1 MRESSTIGALARPR
15 AILIAAL
22 AALIALTALVAAPG
36 ADAKPKKKKAVPV
49 KVMTR
54 NIFLGAD
61 LSPGLNAGSFDE
73 FVAANGQI
81 LREVDETNFPLRA
94 QGLAAEI
101 KQKKPDLVGLQEVA
115 HWRTGEPGAP
125 HQSSVAEQ
133 SEFSATE
140 TKYDFLALLQ
150 AQLTARGL
158 DYEPVVVK
166 EEFDFEAPADYDD
179 DPDTGS
185 AFFGGEI
192 QGRLTM
198 RDVILVNDDSKVK
211 AKAKNPTSGTFQN
224 LYTPNVSGIDVAV
237 LRGWTAAD
245 ITVKKGKGKKKVK
258 KKFRFVNSHFEAF
271 DDETEVPSIR
281 ALQAQ
286 ELLAGPASAK
296 RSIILGD
303 FNSDTVT
310 KVQPGDAQAYQAL
323 LGGGFAER
331 STADT
336 NSCCVSDLF
345 SSPAT
350 EFDHRVDH
358 VMTNMG
364 KKVKLA
370 GSEVTGRE
378 QVNGI
383 YNSDHAGIFSKLKVK

>member
-1 MRESSTIGALARPR
+1 MAEFEGKSVLVLGGSRGIGA
-15 AILIAAL
+15 AIVRRFAKDKAAVTFTYSGSRE
-22 AALIALTALVAAPG
+22 AA
-36 ADAKPKKKKAVPV
+36 
-49 KVMTR
+49 
-54 NIFLGAD
+54 
-61 LSPGLNAGSFDE
+61 
-73 FVAANGQI
+73 
-81 LREVDETNFPLRA
+81 
-94 QGLAAEI
+94 
-101 KQKKPDLVGLQEVA
+101 
-115 HWRTGEPGAP
+115 
-125 HQSSVAEQ
+125 
-133 SEFSATE
+133 
-140 TKYDFLALLQ
+140 
-150 AQLTARGL
+150 
-158 DYEPVVVK
+158 
-166 EEFDFEAPADYDD
+166 
-179 DPDTGS
+179 
-185 AFFGGEI
+185 
-192 QGRLTM
+192 
-198 RDVILVNDDSKVK
+198 
-211 AKAKNPTSGTFQN
+211 
-224 LYTPNVSGIDVAV
+224 
-237 LRGWTAAD
+237 
-245 ITVKKGKGKKKVK
+245 
-258 KKFRFVNSHFEAF
+258 
-271 DDETEVPSIR
+271 
-281 ALQAQ
+281 